1 MDGISDR
8 PVSIPLGRN
17 VESPTVW
24 DGAEKEEEEDGKVG
38 WLSGCST
45 EKNPLLPRMF
55 YGKTKTNPARIYPP
69 EQ

>member
-24 DGAEKEEEEDGKVG
+24 DGAEEEEEEDGKVG
-38 WLSGCST
+38 
-45 EKNPLLPRMF
+45 
-55 YGKTKTNPARIYPP
+55 
-69 EQ
+69 